1 MALLILLLL
10 LFSPICVFS
19 QTVQE
24 SGSGLVRPSQQLSL
38 TCTVSGF
45 ELTSYYMHW
54 IRQAPGK
61 GLEWI
66 GVIYTT
72 GGTAY
77 TDSLKSRIT
86 ITRDTS
92 KKQVYLQMTNMQTAD
107 TGVYYCARASHYNK
121 LMRRLYN
128 ILYLHK
134 GKYKT
139 TRFINKC

>member
-1 MALLILLLL
+1 
-10 LFSPICVFS
+10 VFS

-45 ELTSYYMHW
+45 ELTSYHMHW

-66 GVIYTT
+66 GIINTS

-77 TDSLKSRIT
+77 NDLLKSRTT
-86 ITRDTS
+86 ITKDNS

-107 TGVYYCARASHYNK
+107 TGVYYCARHTLMKTNK
-121 LMRRLYN
+121 
-128 ILYLHK
+128 
-134 GKYKT
+134 KT
-139 TRFINKC
+139 VQ

>member
-1 MALLILLLL
+1 
-10 LFSPICVFS
+10 VFS

-45 ELTSYYMHW
+45 ELTTYAINW

-66 GVIYTT
+66 GAAWASSDA
-72 GGTAY
+72 AY
-77 TDSLKSRIT
+77 NDQLKSRTT
-86 ITRDTS
+86 ITKDNS

-107 TGVYYCARASHYNK
+107 TGVYYCARHTSI
-121 LMRRLYN
+121 N
-128 ILYLHK
+128 IHK
-134 GKYKT
+134 I
-139 TRFINKC
+139 FIQNPSITERK

>member
-1 MALLILLLL
+1 MAVLILFL

-24 SGSGLVRPSQQLSL
+24 SGSGLVRPSQQLTL

-45 ELTSYYMHW
+45 ELTSNAMSW

-66 GVIYTT
+66 GEIWAG

-77 TDSLKSRIT
+77 TDSLKSRTT

-107 TGVYYCARASHYNK
+107 TGVYYCARRYTAIKTNK
-121 LMRRLYN
+121 EIIQN
-128 ILYLHK
+128 P
-134 GKYKT
+134 
-139 TRFINKC
+139 

>member
-1 MALLILLLL
+1 
-10 LFSPICVFS
+10 VFS

-45 ELTSYYMHW
+45 ELTSYHVSW

-66 GVIYTT
+66 GIINNS

-77 TDSLKSRIT
+77 NDQLKSRTT

-92 KKQVYLQMTNMQTAD
+92 KKQIYLQMTNMQTAD
-107 TGVYYCARASHYNK
+107 TGVYYCARQSHYNK
-121 LMRRLYN
+121 LKRRSYN
-128 ILYLHK
+128 IQLSA
-134 GKYKT
+134 
-139 TRFINKC
+139 

>member
-1 MALLILLLL
+1 MAVLILL

-38 TCTVSGF
+38 TCAGSG
-45 ELTSYYMHW
+45 LDVTSNYMHW

-66 GVIYTT
+66 GRITSS

-77 TDSLKSRIT
+77 NDQLKSRIT

-92 KKQVYLQMTNMQTAD
+92 KKQIYLQMTNMQTAD
-107 TGVYYCARASHYNK
+107 TGVYYCARESHYNK
-121 LMRRLYN
+121 LKRRSYN
-128 ILYLHK
+128 IFYLHK

-139 TRFINKC
+139 TRFKNKN